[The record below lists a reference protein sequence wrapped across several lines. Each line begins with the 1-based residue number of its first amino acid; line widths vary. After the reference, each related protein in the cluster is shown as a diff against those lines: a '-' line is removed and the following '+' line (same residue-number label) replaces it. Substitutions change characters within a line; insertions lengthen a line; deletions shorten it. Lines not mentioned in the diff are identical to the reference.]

1 MLGWGSWGPSQNKA
15 TGLFIVSRSYPV
27 SVLFRIAPLSPILPR
42 GRGEGT
48 RRWKAGAAPSGP
60 QGSVL
65 YVGPRKES
73 GSWAVVEQS
82 RCTSEPGVSTKC
94 WQGEEQYRK
103 GLCKNGMV
111 SSSDSA
117 CKRCVLRTCGWG
129 ALACG
134 HMPAGPALPR
144 SSSLCL
150 LFGAVFFSLP
160 GEPKHWLL
168 GFRPQ
173 VVDVLGRLAAP
184 SQGRGTPWK
193 VHGRVGGGLLDAG
206 ICGGP
211 GCESCLVGGSK
222 LHRGYLGWHLFLHSP
237 LELGRSRIVSELN
250 IRVTLESL

>member
-1 MLGWGSWGPSQNKA
+1 MLWVFPCGFSVKGRIVVELRVPPGASALRVSNFNFELMLLGLCSDGGPGVHLGTRQRACLLCPDLTPSLSCSGS
-15 TGLFIVSRSYPV
+15 
-27 SVLFRIAPLSPILPR
+27 PLSAPSCPG

-82 RCTSEPGVSTKC
+82 RCTGEPGVSTKC

-103 GLCKNGMV
+103 GLCKNGIV

-117 CKRCVLRTCGWG
+117 CKRCVLRICGRG
-129 ALACG
+129 TLARG
-134 HMPAGPALPR
+134 HAPAGPALPC

-184 SQGRGTPWK
+184 SPGRGTPWK

-206 ICGGP
+206 TCGG
-211 GCESCLVGGSK
+211 
-222 LHRGYLGWHLFLHSP
+222 
-237 LELGRSRIVSELN
+237 
-250 IRVTLESL
+250 T